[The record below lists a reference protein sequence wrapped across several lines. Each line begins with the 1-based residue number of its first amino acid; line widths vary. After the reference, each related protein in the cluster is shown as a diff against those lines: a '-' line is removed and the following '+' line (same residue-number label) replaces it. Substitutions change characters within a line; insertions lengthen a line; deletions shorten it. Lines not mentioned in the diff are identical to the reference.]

1 MSSAMS
7 EVDFSVFWPSEIFFS
22 HEGKRVGGKVE
33 LWTVASLND
42 RKLKT
47 FILDGQMVCWVFKI
61 VFEMPKSP
69 GHIELSLS
77 VHSSPTAACLSA

>member
-7 EVDFSVFWPSEIFFS
+7 EVDVLTFWTSEIFFS
-22 HEGKRVGGKVE
+22 HEGKRVGGKIE

-61 VFEMPKSP
+61 VFKKPKSP

-77 VHSSPTAACLSA
+77 VHSSKAAACRSA

>member
-7 EVDFSVFWPSEIFFS
+7 EVDFSTFWPSEIFFS
-22 HEGKRVGGKVE
+22 REGKRVGGKVE
-33 LWTVASLND
+33 LSLND

-77 VHSSPTAACLSA
+77 VHSSKAAAYLSA